1 MPHARARILR
11 LCIFAAALL
20 ALPVAHARAAAT
32 DPVTLAWHAP
42 QRGHSLSAS
51 ESISRLVHLNANAFV
66 LKIAAGKG
74 YPMTILEDRSQ
85 TVGVDA
91 RGTCLNVKEDNTRH
105 YGGDHPQDT
114 STKKRSAIT
123 TVALDSSGRYCLLP
137 PLFALDVATPSPTG
151 TPAASSLACASP
163 SAPPATEDAQRFSD
177 PGDAAL
183 AEFPSQR
190 VAPGA
195 TWTFARPIRVDREL
209 GSGTMNYT
217 DRLER
222 IEDRAGH
229 RIAIIAVNGL
239 GRVDAVKDLQ
249 AKGFKTAP
257 MVFAGTAE
265 FDLSEGVP
273 LAQHYTAHVEWGTRI
288 LGAHVGLVVDET
300 YSAKPWSVT
309 PPS

>member
-1 MPHARARILR
+1 MPHARGRILR
-11 LCIFAAALL
+11 LCTFAAALL
-20 ALPVAHARAAAT
+20 ALPVAHAIAAAT
-32 DPVTLAWHAP
+32 DLVTLAWHAP

-85 TVGVDA
+85 TIGLDA

-114 STKKRSAIT
+114 SSKKRSAIT
-123 TVALDSSGRYCLLP
+123 AVALDSSGRYGLLP
-137 PLFALDVATPSPTG
+137 PLFALDGVMPSPTG
-151 TPAASSLACASP
+151 TPEVSPTCSSP

-190 VAPGA
+190 VAPGE
-195 TWTFARPIRVDREL
+195 TWTFTRPIRVDREL
-209 GSGTMNYT
+209 GSGIMNYT

-229 RIAIIAVNGL
+229 RVAIIAVNGS

-309 PPS
+309 PAS

>member
-1 MPHARARILR
+1 MPHGRARILR
-11 LCIFAAALL
+11 LWIFAAALL
-20 ALPVAHARAAAT
+20 ALPVAYARAAAT
-32 DPVTLAWHAP
+32 DPVILAWHPP

-66 LKIAAGKG
+66 LKLAAGKG
-74 YPMTILEDRSQ
+74 YPLTILEDRSQ
-85 TVGVDA
+85 TMGLDA
-91 RGTCLNVKEDNTRH
+91 RGTCLDVKEDNTRH

-123 TVALDSSGRYCLLP
+123 ALALDTSGRYGLLP
-137 PLFALDVATPSPTG
+137 PIFALDRATPSPAGSPEVSTRC
-151 TPAASSLACASP
+151 SSP
-163 SAPPATEDAQRFSD
+163 STPPATEDAQRFSD

-190 VAPGA
+190 VSPGE

-229 RIAIIAVNGL
+229 RVAIIAVNGL

-265 FDLSEGVP
+265 FDLSAGVP

-288 LGAHVGLVVDET
+288 LGAHIGLVVDET
-300 YSAKPWSVT
+300 YSAKPWTVS